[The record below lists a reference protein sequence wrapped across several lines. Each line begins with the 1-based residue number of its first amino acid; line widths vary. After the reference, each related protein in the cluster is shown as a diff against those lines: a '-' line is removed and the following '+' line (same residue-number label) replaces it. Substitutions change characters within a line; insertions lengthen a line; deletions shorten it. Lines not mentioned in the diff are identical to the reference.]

1 LEKAKRPSAEK
12 RVAASCY
19 DELRSRK
26 REESGGGL
34 GESERE
40 RSQDGYSREP
50 VRLD

>member
-26 REESGGGL
+26 REESGGVL

-40 RSQDGYSREP
+40 GSTIWVQTFYP
-50 VRLD
+50 AK

>member
-34 GESERE
+34 GESER
-40 RSQDGYSREP
+40 REAK
-50 VRLD
+50 RGI